1 MRYGTRRN
9 GMSQIIACVTREG
22 IVLGV
27 DAKAVDVDA
36 QGNVIHSTVEW
47 LHPLGTRAAVAAGG
61 APEGAEMARL
71 LSRFIMEE
79 KLQDISEI
87 YPAALSFLAS
97 QFNEFLRKMCRVVP
111 VDPMHQVHFILA
123 GVSAQDPDDP
133 FKLYLVWTKKKQPQL
148 DGEEIRHAFTVPR
161 RMALEYRLSQM
172 AQRGATVQEVLQ
184 EVRSAMESL
193 TWYKEEVGP
202 PYRFA
207 VLSKEGFQEVPSA

>member
-1 MRYGTRRN
+1 
-9 GMSQIIACVTREG
+9 MSQIIACETKEG

-27 DAKAVDVDA
+27 DAKAVDMDP
-36 QGNVIHSTVEW
+36 QGNVTHSTVEW
-47 LHPLGTRAAVAAGG
+47 LHPLGKRAAVAAGG

-71 LSRFIMEE
+71 LSRFVAEE
-79 KLQDISEI
+79 KLEDIAEI

-97 QFNEFLRKMCRVVP
+97 QFQDFRRRMCRVVP
-111 VDPMHQVHFILA
+111 LDPMHQVYFLLT
-123 GVSAQDPDDP
+123 GVSAQDPENP
-133 FKLYLVWTKKKQPQL
+133 YKLYLVWTKKKQPQL

-172 AQRGATVQEVLQ
+172 AQRGASVQDVFK
-184 EVRSAMESL
+184 EVRAAMESL

-207 VLSKEGFQEVPSA
+207 VLSMDGLRELPGS

>member
-1 MRYGTRRN
+1 
-9 GMSQIIACVTREG
+9 MSQIIACQTKEG
-22 IVLGV
+22 IVLAV
-27 DAKAVDVDA
+27 DAKAVDVDT

-47 LHPLGTRAAVAAGG
+47 LHPLGPRAAVAAGG

-71 LSRFIMEE
+71 LSRFVADE
-79 KLQDISEI
+79 KLEDIADI

-97 QFNEFLRKMCRVVP
+97 QFNEFRRKMCRVVP
-111 VDPMHQVHFILA
+111 LDPIHQVYFLLA
-123 GVSAQDPDDP
+123 GVSAQDPENP
-133 FKLYLVWTKKKQPQL
+133 QKLYLVWTKKKQPQL

-172 AQRGATVQEVLQ
+172 AQRGATVQDVLT
-184 EVRSAMESL
+184 EVRAAMESL

-207 VLSKEGFQEVPSA
+207 VLSKEGFREVPPS